1 MENLVNKPK
10 TKRGEITLNRL
21 ETAAEQ
27 LFYEKGY
34 HGASIHDITSLAEV
48 ALGTFYIYF
57 DDKMSLYRYLL
68 SQYSYRIRK
77 HIVVS
82 IGNEKSR
89 KEAERIG
96 LKAFLVFIKEN
107 KHAYNIIWESLYIDP
122 KLFVDYYTNFGEN
135 YSLQIKKAQE
145 NNQIKKEYNPEVVSF
160 VLMGISNFIGLNWV
174 MFKDEEN
181 FDDVVDQVVDILDK
195 GLFVHE

>member
-1 MENLVNKPK
+1 MEHLVNKPK
-10 TKRGEITLNRL
+10 TKRGEATLNRL
-21 ETAAEQ
+21 VTAAEQ

-68 SQYSYRIRK
+68 SQYSYKIRK

-82 IGNEKSR
+82 IGDEKNR

-96 LKAFLVFIKEN
+96 LKSFLVFIQEH
-107 KHAYNIIWESLYIDP
+107 KHVYNIIWESLYIDP
-122 KLFVDYYTNFGEN
+122 KLFVDYYTSFGEN
-135 YSLQIKKAQE
+135 YSLQIKKAQD
-145 NNQIKKEYNPEVVSF
+145 NNQIKKEFDPEVVSF
-160 VLMGISNFIGLNWV
+160 VLMGISNFIGLNWI
-174 MFKDEEN
+174 MFKDEN
-181 FDDVVDQVVDILDK
+181 RFDDVVNQVIDILDK
-195 GLFVHE
+195 GLFVNE

>member
-1 MENLVNKPK
+1 MEHLVNKPK
-10 TKRGEITLNRL
+10 TKRGEATLNRL
-21 ETAAEQ
+21 VTAAEQ

-68 SQYSYRIRK
+68 SQYSYKIRK

-82 IGNEKSR
+82 IGDEKNR

-96 LKAFLVFIKEN
+96 LKSFLVFIQEH
-107 KHAYNIIWESLYIDP
+107 KHVYNIIWESLYIDP
-122 KLFVDYYTNFGEN
+122 KLFVDYYTSFGEN
-135 YSLQIKKAQE
+135 YSLQIKKAQD
-145 NNQIKKEYNPEVVSF
+145 NNQIKKEFDPEVVSF
-160 VLMGISNFIGLNWV
+160 VLMGISNFIGLNWI
-174 MFKDEEN
+174 MFKDEN
-181 FDDVVDQVVDILDK
+181 RFDDVVNQVIDILDK
-195 GLFVHE
+195 GLFVND